1 MKTNT
6 HDSDRTDNRRSFL
19 KAAAL
24 TGAAA
29 VTGAAGTAEAAPAWD
44 RKLKIG
50 AMCVGTYSFMS
61 FSWSDI
67 IEPDK
72 GANNPKNQTFGTP
85 FLNMDITHVWDVDF
99 AAAEK
104 FAARMGATAV
114 RRYDEM
120 AGKVD
125 GVIQGGYYEVPWQ
138 HKLAHP
144 YIEAGT
150 PIYLSRP
157 FAYSLRDVDELLD
170 LAAKHGT
177 PIMATAKFEHYV
189 EAPALKK
196 KLEKIGRIL
205 CVQATCNTPDYPVHF
220 HLLYMM
226 LKVLGYDIGK
236 VSVIADDHMKANYMQ
251 VTYVFKGWENQPP
264 FSCVM
269 QGCRND
275 DSFTVTIYGTNGT
288 AEARMVRSP
297 DWQEGLLFRY
307 APQVIDMQRT
317 FMGKNY
323 EPLDNI
329 RKKTAAFLAGYKSY
343 LEHAGGMVDVD
354 SLPVDWTAPYPQP
367 GWIDESM
374 FKR

>member
-1 MKTNT
+1 MTTPT
-6 HDSDRTDNRRSFL
+6 HENRRTFL
-19 KAAAL
+19 KSAAM

-29 VTGAAGTAEAAPAWD
+29 VAAGSTANAAPAPD
-44 RKLKIG
+44 RRLKIG
-50 AMCVGTYSFMS
+50 AMGVGTYSFMTYC
-61 FSWSDI
+61 WSDI
-67 IEPDK
+67 IEPEAEPNSPQR
-72 GANNPKNQTFGTP
+72 GNFGMP
-85 FLNMDITHVWDVDF
+85 FLNMDITHVWDVNPE
-99 AAAEK
+99 AAKK
-104 FAARMGATAV
+104 FADRMGATV
-114 RRYDEM
+114 VKNYDDM

-125 GVIQGGYYEVPWQ
+125 GVIQGGLYEVPWQ
-138 HKLAHP
+138 HKLARP

-150 PIYLSRP
+150 PIYLGRP
-157 FAYSLRDVDELLD
+157 FAYRLRDIDELLE

-177 PIMATAKFEHYV
+177 PIMATAKFEHYN

-220 HLLYMM
+220 HLQFMM
-226 LKVLGYDIGK
+226 LKVLGYDVGK
-236 VSVIADDHMKANYMQ
+236 VSVIADNDMKANYMQ
-251 VTYVFKGWENQPP
+251 STYVFNGEGDQTPYA
-264 FSCVM
+264 CVM

-275 DSFTVTIYGTNGT
+275 DSFTVTIYGTDGT

-297 DWQEGLLFRY
+297 NWQDSLLFRY
-307 APQVIDMQRT
+307 APQIVDMQRT

-329 RKKTAAFLAGYKSY
+329 RKKTAVFLAGYKSY
-343 LEHAGGMVDVD
+343 SEHNGAAVDVA
-354 SLPVDWTAPYPQP
+354 SLPLDWTAPLPQP